1 MQAPGWKSSISKCVC
16 VRCNSN
22 LQPKLCLYAC
32 QDANTNNHFTEI
44 HLWLSSYVEWKNLI
58 HINNKILG
66 KSYMIQLHFPS
77 CSNWLYHSY
86 VFRFWIYIIK
96 VVLIRW
102 NNVKPCFTNNNPFAC
117 ECKILNVL
125 LVLSCQE
132 AGLGQN
138 LPKIVFSLTPVRKW
152 RSASEFLSKP
162 GVSRKIYMQCQY
174 KSWNINNQFRI
185 NIVILNS
192 LKSFTN

>member
-1 MQAPGWKSSISKCVC
+1 MRTS
-16 VRCNSN
+16 
-22 LQPKLCLYAC
+22 
-32 QDANTNNHFTEI
+32 F
-44 HLWLSSYVEWKNLI
+44 
-58 HINNKILG
+58 
-66 KSYMIQLHFPS
+66 
-77 CSNWLYHSY
+77 
-86 VFRFWIYIIK
+86 
-96 VVLIRW
+96 
-102 NNVKPCFTNNNPFAC
+102 NNVKPCFTNNNQFAC

-138 LPKIVFSLTPVRKW
+138 LPKSVFSLTPMRKW

-162 GVSRKIYMQCQY
+162 GVSGKIYMPCQY

-192 LKSFTN
+192 LKLFHELNERYKYNLDIENQNHVKMTIMSKQIILDPV